1 MPSPKPS
8 PTSSRLPEWLRIKLP
23 RDPAFARTRDLV
35 ADLGLNTVCQGAR
48 CPNICECF
56 ARSTATFLIL
66 GRSCTRS
73 CAFCNIGLGKPEPV
87 DPGEPARVAEA
98 ARRLG
103 LAHAVVT
110 SVTRDDLPDGGAAHF
125 AAAIRAL
132 REALPLATVE
142 VLIPDFRGDEAALR
156 LVLDARPDVLN
167 HNVETVPGLYQR
179 IRPQADYGQSLQL
192 LERAAK
198 AGLPAKSGLMAGF
211 GESME
216 EVRQVIRDLHARGVT
231 MITIGQYL
239 RPSKA
244 HPEPVRYVHPD
255 EFAALAAYGRALGV
269 PHMFCAPLVR
279 SSYHAGEFVKGP
291 REGEREPF
299 P

>member
-23 RDPAFARTRDLV
+23 RDPSFARTRDLV

-66 GRSCTRS
+66 GRSCTRG
-73 CAFCNIGLGKPEPV
+73 CTFCNIGLGRPEPV

-110 SVTRDDLPDGGAAHF
+110 SVTRDDLPDGGAVHF
-125 AAAIRAL
+125 AATIRAL
-132 REALPLATVE
+132 REALPKATVE
-142 VLIPDFRGDEAALR
+142 VLIPDFRGDAAALR
-156 LVLDARPDVLN
+156 LVLDAKPDVLN
-167 HNVETVPGLYQR
+167 HNVETVPGLYPR
-179 IRPQADYGQSLQL
+179 IRPQADYQQSLTL
-192 LERAAK
+192 LERAAA
-198 AGLPAKSGLMAGF
+198 AGLPAKSGLMVGF
-211 GESME
+211 GESTE
-216 EVRQVIRDLHARGVT
+216 EVRQVIRDLHGHGVSI
-231 MITIGQYL
+231 ITIGQYL

-244 HPEPVRYVHPD
+244 HPEPSRYVHPD
-255 EFAALAAYGRALGV
+255 EFVALADHGRSLGV

-279 SSYHAGEFVKGP
+279 SSYHAGEFV
-291 REGEREPF
+291 
-299 P
+299 